1 MTIRLNGSTSG
12 YVEID
17 APAAAGSNT
26 LVLPTN
32 NGSSGDYLR
41 TDGSGGL
48 SWVTPAA
55 GLFESY
61 ALICD
66 QKASSADGGTFTSGA
81 WRTRDLNTEISDAD
95 SIVSIASNQFTLA
108 AGSYLIRWSAPAY
121 RALYHQTRLYD
132 VTNTAAVQLGSSAY
146 NSNADSTQGNS
157 FGSARVA
164 IAASTTYEIQH
175 RSDGTQA
182 TFGFGV
188 GTSGNAFDN
197 TIYTIVEI
205 YREA

>member
-1 MTIRLNGSTSG
+1 MAITINGTGSITGLTAGGLPDASITSDD
-12 YVEID
+12 I
-17 APAAAGSNT
+17 AAGA
-26 LVLPTN
+26 
-32 NGSSGDYLR
+32 
-41 TDGSGGL
+41 
-48 SWVTPAA
+48 VTAAKLAA
-55 GLFESY
+55 GAGGKFASY

-121 RALYHQTRLYD
+121 RVLYHQARLYD

-146 NSNADSTQGNS
+146 HSTSSSAQGNS
-157 FGSARVA
+157 FGSARVV

-175 RSDGTQA
+175 RSIATQA
-182 TFGFGV
+182 TYGFGL
-188 GTSGNAFDN
+188 GTTGSAFDN
-197 TIYTIVEI
+197 TIYTVVEI
-205 YREA
+205 YKEA